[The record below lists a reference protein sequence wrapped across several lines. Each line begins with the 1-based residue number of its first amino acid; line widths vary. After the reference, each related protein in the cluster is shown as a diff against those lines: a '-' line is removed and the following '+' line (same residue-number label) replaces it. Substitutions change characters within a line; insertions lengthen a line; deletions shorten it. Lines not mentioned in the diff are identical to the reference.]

1 MQSPNINMQ
10 SPTPPNELAVPGDM
24 FEGEG
29 LGISSIIM
37 PSTPPN
43 SASMSRTSSN
53 IASQPHMHIKR
64 PFINL
69 AKATEPRV
77 TWLETLE
84 FIWWS
89 ILVILT
95 QLWRDLSSGK
105 FYKPLLSTD
114 FMTHYFYI
122 PAGRQDPR
130 LVTSGPHNRMIVRN
144 IPASTTRQYEE
155 IPDLSIFPETEYINC
170 ASNNYGGFSRLEAS
184 AMKVVEAGLRSLP
197 FCPPPQLLE
206 DKVNSTCAGYMGF
219 DEAFT
224 APSGFSTNVLAFAT
238 VAGVAAKQG
247 RGMVFLMDRDCHNSM
262 FTGAFYN
269 KGARVHKFDH
279 NDLGDLEF
287 KLRCYREQDPM
298 AFVCVAVEGIYSM
311 EGSISPGPAILALK
325 RVYNFCLLIDEAH
338 SFLALGS
345 SGKGSFNHW
354 QDAGYDCPLRSV
366 DVMSCMFSK
375 SVGCTGGFVLANGP
389 FAGELETQGKRLVNS
404 KIEKLSTIIL
414 LRILSLLRKPMF
426 IQHRMGLVQEKAAY
440 VAKALSAAGCTI
452 LSSPGSAII
461 CFPVGTVRQVALFH
475 GEAQIMGMAIVGG
488 VPPATPMWGCRVR
501 ICIFATTTWP
511 DIYKLLTTTITI
523 AQKLRVRGV
532 QPTTFDTTL
541 LDRVDRCDDLL
552 TAQSNTV
559 DAQLLELVSALSA
572 KNPSRTDKNGS
583 SAEIIDAGVQ
593 GLHRYGIGP
602 CSARWFYG
610 SFDAFIHL
618 EQRLAHLYPSL
629 VLQSG
634 GTCRA
639 MICGDAEITTG
650 STVTALAIPT
660 ASRKKKNTIFVYTKA
675 PKSILD
681 GAAMAKET
689 KKVTRKYYE
698 SVDDIP
704 GMLELSRPTH
714 LTFYFLTCNP
724 DGGEMLDLRRLFTN
738 QIFVAAATAS
748 NITGITIMLDDRHGL
763 GRIGPNNLGYL
774 DHLEA
779 MQGGKECL
787 VDIFKGL
794 GKMGKKVRI
803 VVAGSWYDAF
813 GHQGGYVTG
822 HADTVEALTWDAKA
836 YFFSTPPMPLQA
848 AMTEKAIEVLQRRRD
863 ERGTREKLVEM

>member
-1 MQSPNINMQ
+1 MQ

-24 FEGEG
+24 FKHEG
-29 LGISSIIM
+29 LVIKSSDI

-43 SASMSRTSSN
+43 SASISRTSSN
-53 IASQPHMHIKR
+53 TASQPRMQIKR
-64 PFINL
+64 PFVNL
-69 AKATEPRV
+69 IKPAEPRV
-77 TWLETLE
+77 TWIETLR

-114 FMTHYFYI
+114 FMPHYFYI

-130 LVTSGPHNRMIVRN
+130 LVTSGPHNRMTIRN

-155 IPDLSIFPETEYINC
+155 IPDLSIFPETETINC

-184 AMKVVEAGLRSLP
+184 SMKVVEAGLRSLP

-206 DKVNSTCAGYMGF
+206 DHVKSTCAGYMGF

-247 RGMVFLMDRDCHNSM
+247 RGVVFMMDRDCHNSM

-269 KGARVHKFDH
+269 KGAKVHKFNH

-345 SGKGSFNHW
+345 GGKGSFNHW

-389 FAGELETQGKRLVNS
+389 FAGELQTQGKSLINS
-404 KIEKLSTIIL
+404 KIEKLSTVIL
-414 LRILSLLRKPMF
+414 LRILSLLKKPMF
-426 IQHRMGLVQEKAAY
+426 IQHRMGLVREKAEY
-440 VAKALSAAGCTI
+440 VARALSAAGCTI

-461 CFPVGTVRQVALFH
+461 CFPVGTVRQVTLFH
-475 GEAQIMGMAIVGG
+475 GEAQKMGMAIVGG
-488 VPPATPMWGCRVR
+488 VPPATPMWGCRIR

-523 AQKLRVRGV
+523 AQKLRIRGV

-541 LDRVDRCDDLL
+541 LERVDHCDELV

-559 DAQLLELVSALSA
+559 DAQLLEFVSALSA
-572 KNPSRTDKNGS
+572 KTPLSAAGNGS
-583 SAEIIDAGVQ
+583 STDVIEAGVQ

-629 VLQSG
+629 ALQCG
-634 GTCRA
+634 DTCRA
-639 MICGDAEITTG
+639 MICGDAEVTTG
-650 STVTALAIPT
+650 STVTALAMPT
-660 ASRKKKNTIFVYTKA
+660 ASRKKNNTIFVYAQA

-681 GAAMAKET
+681 GAAVAKET
-689 KKVTRKYYE
+689 KNVTRKYYE

-704 GMLELSRPTH
+704 GILELHKPTH
-714 LTFYFLTCNP
+714 VTFYFLTCNP
-724 DGGEMLDLRRLFTN
+724 QGDSILDLHKLFTH
-738 QIFVAAATAS
+738 QIFVSGTTAS

-763 GRIGPNNLGYL
+763 GRIGPHKLGYL
-774 DHLEA
+774 DHMEA
-779 MQGGKECL
+779 TQGGKQCL
-787 VDIFKGL
+787 VNTFQ
-794 GKMGKKVRI
+794 KMGKMAKKIRI
-803 VVAGSWYDAF
+803 IVAGSWYDAF

-822 HADTVEALTWDAKA
+822 HKDTVEALTWDAKA

-848 AMTEKAIEVLQRRRD
+848 MMTDKAIEVLQRGRD
-863 ERGTREKLVEM
+863 ERGGGEKGRGV